1 MMDRKEIKEDLIT
14 IKNEYGETLFGDVTY
29 PVYIKKENPA
39 VLLVHGFGVD
49 RNESGLFD
57 DLALELSS
65 QGYLVFK
72 FDFSGCGESEGDF
85 SKTSLT
91 KLKNELCL
99 IIEHIKSRKDVDK
112 LGILAQS
119 FGTAV
124 TIAFKPN
131 VEAIVLMGSI
141 AHPYKILKGIFS
153 KNFNPEGISSIKRS
167 NGETTRVGPQF
178 WEDLKKYDLVAT
190 IKEISSHIL
199 FIHGE
204 KDDKVPLSEMETLHL
219 AANEWKERV
228 VIKNAD
234 HGLSPERKHAY
245 LLVVDWFDKYL
256 KRKNS
261 PTINT

>member
-14 IKNEYGETLFGDVTY
+14 IKNDSGEALFGDVTY
-29 PVYIKKENPA
+29 PTVMKEKNPA

-65 QGYLVFK
+65 HGYMVFK
-72 FDFSGCGESEGDF
+72 FDFSGCGESEGDY
-85 SKTSLT
+85 SETSLT
-91 KLKNELCL
+91 KLKKEIGL
-99 IIEHIKSRKDVDK
+99 IIQYIKTRKDVNENK

-124 TIAFKPN
+124 TIAFKPE
-131 VEAIVLMGSI
+131 VKAIVLMGSL
-141 AHPYKILKGIFS
+141 AHPYESMKDLFS
-153 KNFNPEGISSIKRS
+153 EDFNPEGISSRKRS
-167 NGETTRVGPQF
+167 GGNITKVGPTF
-178 WEDLKKYDLVAT
+178 WKDLKKYDLVSS
-190 IKEISSHIL
+190 IKAISSHIL

-204 KDDKVPLSEMETLHL
+204 KDDKIPLSEMETLYL
-219 AANEWKERV
+219 AANEWKEKV

-234 HGLSPERKHAY
+234 HGLRPERKHAY

-256 KRKNS
+256 KR
-261 PTINT
+261 